1 MRAFVGADGKRPR
14 DLREGVVAPG
24 RQRLLDQRDAGLRAG
39 GEVSGQIVRGPG
51 LVGVDDQFGAR
62 RRPPHR
68 VNACRV
74 LPASELDLQQRAIG
88 GPGGGLRPRVGRCER
103 DRVSGGDGLRW
114 RKAQEFMHPT
124 AALPG
129 CEIPERTVESVARR
143 ARRHRGLQALAI
155 EAVRDRIGHG
165 LDRRRHPI
173 NRLAIACIGHAFAA
187 AVMAA
192 VGEIR
197 HHHDG
202 FGLGAAADR
211 ERARDRPAFDA
222 DGEGGGRPA
231 HRPPR
236 RIAWAPATA
245 LQAPGR
251 RAGAATMSRFGIRT
265 IPATVMVAVCVS
277 AAFCTT
283 AAHAQTAGA
292 DNSAIYLYKG
302 ADRDQ
307 RLIAKAREEGTLTFY
322 TSMATTESGPLAQ
335 AFEKKYGVKVQLWRA
350 LSENVLQ
357 RALTEARGGRRSM
370 DVVETNAPE
379 VEALA
384 REQAVAEF
392 DSPYLAD
399 LPAWAIPPH
408 RRWFSDRA
416 NLWVTGY
423 NTGKVKREEL
433 PATVDGF

>member
-1 MRAFVGADGKRPR
+1 M
-14 DLREGVVAPG
+14 
-24 RQRLLDQRDAGLRAG
+24 
-39 GEVSGQIVRGPG
+39 
-51 LVGVDDQFGAR
+51 
-62 RRPPHR
+62 
-68 VNACRV
+68 
-74 LPASELDLQQRAIG
+74 
-88 GPGGGLRPRVGRCER
+88 
-103 DRVSGGDGLRW
+103 
-114 RKAQEFMHPT
+114 
-124 AALPG
+124 
-129 CEIPERTVESVARR
+129 
-143 ARRHRGLQALAI
+143 
-155 EAVRDRIGHG
+155 
-165 LDRRRHPI
+165 
-173 NRLAIACIGHAFAA
+173 
-187 AVMAA
+187 
-192 VGEIR
+192 
-197 HHHDG
+197 
-202 FGLGAAADR
+202 
-211 ERARDRPAFDA
+211 
-222 DGEGGGRPA
+222 
-231 HRPPR
+231 
-236 RIAWAPATA
+236 
-245 LQAPGR
+245 
-251 RAGAATMSRFGIRT
+251 MSRFGMRTT
-265 IPATVMVAVCVS
+265 IPATVMVAVCV
-277 AAFCTT
+277 AILFCTT
-283 AAHAQTAGA
+283 TAQAQTASA

-433 PATVDGF
+433 PATVDGFADPKWKGRLSIEATDNDWMYGVSSFMGEERGREFFQKLAALKPEMRKGHILVAQLLAAGELSVCLTIYSGNADSIKAKGGPIDWVAVEPLVGRPQAIALAKNAPHPHAALLFADFVLSPEGQKLLGDMGRVPSSRTQKTLLDAHKYVMVDPIKWADEAPKWEKVWNELFLK